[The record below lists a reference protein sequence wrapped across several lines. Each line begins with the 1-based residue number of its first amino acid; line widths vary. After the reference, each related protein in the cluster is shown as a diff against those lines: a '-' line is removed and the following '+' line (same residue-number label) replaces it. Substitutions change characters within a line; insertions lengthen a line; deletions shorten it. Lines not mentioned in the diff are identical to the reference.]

1 MKKVLFLAVVSLAA
15 ASCLKNEAFVVE
27 TPQELTFKAVANVAT
42 KADAQLEGTLLNK
55 DYRIYASATQRKA
68 DGTIENASYFTDK
81 TFATDTTI
89 TIDANSQYHAME
101 FINGE
106 WQVSPIYWPLGGCS
120 VDYIAYA
127 MPSDVHDANP
137 APADGPVATYKNKA
151 TDVASHL
158 AFNSW
163 DTYDNQV
170 DVLYA
175 VKNGANTTDHAGNT
189 DAGTQQTLP
198 LTFNHAQALLVF
210 KAKVNTP
217 NVMQINEIK
226 IAGLQVKGNFV
237 VDNTRN
243 SLVAEWTS
251 LETKD
256 GKDVVAEGANTND
269 DNLHAYNDDEPKDA
283 TSEYLDNTADFEQVG
298 SSLLI
303 PQQSARNFVVTYH
316 ISGKKM
322 KYEYNHSRTA
332 WEMGKKYV
340 YNLDFTLNEVVIT
353 ESVEDFLAADNLV
366 ENTIPLK

>member
-42 KADAQLEGTLLNK
+42 KADAQLDTTFLTKEYG
-55 DYRIYASATQRKA
+55 IYASATQRRA
-68 DGTIENASYFTDK
+68 DGTIENAVYFNDK
-81 TFATDTTI
+81 FFYTDTT
-89 TIDANSQYHAME
+89 TAVNANSQYHAWDNVSGVWKE
-101 FINGE
+101 
-106 WQVSPIYWPLGGCS
+106 SPIYWPLGGCS

-127 MPSDVHDANP
+127 MPTAVHDANP
-137 APADGPVATYKNKA
+137 ALEYGPVATYKEA
-151 TDVASHL
+151 TTDVASHL
-158 AFNSW
+158 AFNGW
-163 DTYDNQV
+163 DTYKNQV

-189 DAGTQQTLP
+189 DGGSQKTLP

-251 LETKD
+251 LETVD
-256 GKDVVAEGANTND
+256 GEDVVAKGANPED
-269 DNLHAYNDDEPKDA
+269 DNLHLYNAAEPKDA
-283 TSEYLDNTADFEQVG
+283 TSEYLDNTDEFEQVG

-303 PQQSARNFVVTYH
+303 PQQPALNFVVTYTV
-316 ISGKKM
+316 SGKEM
-322 KYEYNHSRTA
+322 HYEYNHKRSA

-340 YNLDFTLNEVVIT
+340 YNLDVDLNEIIIT
-353 ESVEDFLAADNLV
+353 ENVVDFVLDNKEVTLD
-366 ENTIPLK
+366 

>member
-42 KADAQLEGTLLNK
+42 KADAQLEGTLLNE
-55 DYRIYASATQRKA
+55 DYRIYASATQKKA

-81 TFATDTTI
+81 PFATADSPVIAAST
-89 TIDANSQYHAME
+89 YHAME
-101 FINGE
+101 LVE
-106 WQVSPIYWPLGGCS
+106 DVWQVSPIYWPLGGCL

-127 MPSDVHDANP
+127 MPTAVHDANP
-137 APADGPVATYKNKA
+137 APENGPVATYANA
-151 TDVASHL
+151 TTDVASHL

-163 DTYDNQV
+163 DTYKNQV

-175 VKNGANTTDHAGNT
+175 VKNGANTTANAG
-189 DAGTQQTLP
+189 AYTLP

-210 KAKVNTP
+210 KAKVNIEH
-217 NVMQINEIK
+217 VMQINEIK
-226 IAGLQVKGNFV
+226 INGLLVKGDFV
-237 VDNTRN
+237 VDNTKN
-243 SLVAEWTS
+243 NLLVEWAN
-251 LETKD
+251 LLAVPGE
-256 GKDVVAEGANTND
+256 DVVAPGENPED
-269 DNLHAYNDDEPKDA
+269 DNLHTFVPTEDPTADA
-283 TSEYLDNTADFEQVG
+283 SEYLDNTGTDEWEQVG

-303 PQQSARNFVVTYH
+303 PQQPALNFVVTYT
-316 ISGKKM
+316 ISGKTM
-322 KYEYNHSRTA
+322 KYEYNHNRSA

>member
-42 KADAQLEGTLLNK
+42 KADAQLEGTLLNEE
-55 DYRIYASATQRKA
+55 YRIYASATQRKA
-68 DGTIENASYFTDK
+68 DGSVENASYFTDK
-81 TFATDTTI
+81 PFATTDSPVAAGST
-89 TIDANSQYHAME
+89 YHAME
-101 FINGE
+101 LVKDV
-106 WQVSPIYWPLGGCS
+106 WQVSPIYWPLGGCL

-127 MPSDVHDANP
+127 MPTAVHDANP
-137 APADGPVATYKNKA
+137 ALENGPVATYA
-151 TDVASHL
+151 YATTDVASHL
-158 AFNSW
+158 AFNNW
-163 DTYDNQV
+163 DTYQQQV

-175 VKNGANTTDHAGNT
+175 VKNGANTTDHAG
-189 DAGTQQTLP
+189 AATLP

-210 KAKVNTP
+210 QAKVNIP

-226 IAGLQVKGNFV
+226 INGLLVNGDFV
-237 VDNTRN
+237 VDNTKN
-243 SLVAEWTS
+243 NLLAEWQNLKPGTG
-251 LETKD
+251 ED
-256 GKDVVAEGANTND
+256 IVAEGAKPED
-269 DNLHAYNDDEPKDA
+269 DNLHAYLETEDPTDA
-283 TSEYLDNTADFEQVG
+283 ASEYLDNTDKPEQVG

-303 PQQSARNFVVTYH
+303 PQQPALNFVVTYTV
-316 ISGKKM
+316 SGKTM
-322 KYEYNHSRTA
+322 KYEYNHNRSA

>member
-81 TFATDTTI
+81 TFATDTTKA
-89 TIDANSQYHAME
+89 IDASSRYQAME
-101 FINGE
+101 LISGE

-127 MPSDVHDANP
+127 MPGEVHDATP
-137 APADGPVATYKNKA
+137 DLDDDPDATYKNED

-158 AFNSW
+158 AFKGW
-163 DTYDNQV
+163 DTYKNQV

-175 VKNGANTTDHAGNT
+175 VKNGANTTEHAGS
-189 DAGTQQTLP
+189 ATLP

-210 KAKVNTP
+210 QAKVNDKHEH
-217 NVMQINEIK
+217 VMQINEIK
-226 IAGLQVKGNFV
+226 MNGLLVKGDFV
-237 VDNTRN
+237 VDNTKN
-243 SLVAEWTS
+243 NLLVEWAN
-251 LETKD
+251 LLAVPGE
-256 GKDVVAEGANTND
+256 DVVAPGATPEND
-269 DNLHAYNDDEPKDA
+269 NIHAFDPAEDPTADA
-283 TSEYLDNTADFEQVG
+283 SEYLDNTADFEQVG

-303 PQQSARNFVVTYH
+303 PQQPALNFVVTYT
-316 ISGKKM
+316 ISGKTM
-322 KYEYNHSRTA
+322 KYEYNHSRAA

-340 YNLDFTLNEVVIT
+340 YKLDFTLNEVVIT
-353 ESVEDFLAADNLV
+353 ESVVDFVLDNKEVTLD
-366 ENTIPLK
+366 